1 MKQIVRYG
9 NGNLLSYAEYGNKN
23 GYPILVQHGLI
34 ASISDYHL
42 FDRLIE
48 SGTRLICIARP
59 GYGESSPYRMK
70 NMAEWGDIVSILVDE
85 LNLSYFDILG
95 MSSGAPYSYSIGYK
109 FPEKVRNI
117 FIFSGIPALYDDNV
131 LAFWPYEVKKDAG
144 ITELEELADKL
155 FFSNLSKEDLLR
167 DDIKDSMMNCCFGIA
182 LDLKLRCMD
191 WGFNLSDI
199 KGNVYIQH
207 SKTDNQ
213 VPFITAEMTSKLLS
227 NSRFEIRENGEHFSN
242 ELLDDFIKTT
252 MAKNYES
259 KKDYDVRFYGDCR
272 DSMKK

>member
-1 MKQIVRYG
+1 MKRILRYR
-9 NGNLLSYAEYGNKN
+9 NGNLLSYAEYGDKN

-59 GYGESSPYRMK
+59 GYGESSPYSMN

-85 LNLSYFDILG
+85 LNLSCFDILG

-109 FPEKVRNI
+109 FPEKVRNL

-131 LAFWPYEVKKDAG
+131 LAFWPYEVKKDAS
-144 ITELEELADKL
+144 IAELEKLADKL
-155 FFSNLSKEDLLR
+155 FFSDLAKEDLLR

-182 LDLKLRCMD
+182 QDLKLRCID
-191 WGFNLSDI
+191 WGFDLSDI
-199 KGNVYIQH
+199 KGNVRIQH
-207 SKTDNQ
+207 SRTDTQ
-213 VPFITAEMTSKLLS
+213 VPFITAEMTSKLLPHC
-227 NSRFEIRENGEHFSN
+227 RFEIREKGEHFSN
-242 ELLDDFIKTT
+242 KLLDDFIKTT
-252 MAKNYES
+252 MAEIYES
-259 KKDYDVRFYGDCR
+259 KKDT
-272 DSMKK
+272 KKR